1 MTAAARTARFALDID
16 GVPRTARAEALR
28 DALAE
33 RVVIADGAMGTMLQR
48 HDLRIDTDFAGLEGC
63 NEILNVTRP
72 DVVGAIHDAYFAVG
86 VDAVETN
93 TFGANWS
100 NLSDYGIDDRITE
113 LAAAGARI
121 ARERAEAAEAADG
134 RMRWVLGSMGPG
146 TKLPSLGHTTYA
158 HLKETFAL
166 QAEGLIDG
174 GADAFLVETSQDL
187 LQTKAAIN
195 GCKQAIVARGIR
207 LPIFVEV
214 TVETTG
220 TMLMGSE
227 IGAALTALEPLGV
240 DAIGLNC
247 ATGPAEMSEHLRHL
261 SKHSSVTI
269 ACMPNAGLPVLTA
282 DGAHY
287 PLTPAELA
295 TAHEQFV
302 REFGLGL
309 VGGCCGTTP
318 EHLAA
323 VVERVG
329 GAALASAPVSAEKP
343 HASRDTTAEVVS
355 RDGGGFSPAARAVAV
370 DREPGVASLYQH
382 VPFRQDASYLAIGE
396 RTNANGSKAF
406 REAMLEGR
414 WDDCVEIAR
423 GQIRVG
429 AHLLDVCV
437 DYVGRDG
444 VDDIREVVSRFAS
457 ASTLPLVIDS
467 TEPAVIQA
475 GLELIGGRP
484 VVNSVNYEDGD
495 GAASRF
501 GRIMPLVKEH
511 GTAVI
516 ALTIDE
522 QGQARTAEDKLRI
535 ASRLVDELVGAWGMR
550 VEDIIVDCLTF
561 PIATGQEETR
571 RDAIETIE
579 AIRGL
584 VAKYPGIN
592 TTLGV
597 SNVSFGLNPAA
608 RSVLNSVFLHEA
620 TQAGL
625 TSGIIDAAKIVPLAS
640 LPDEQRKVALD
651 LVWDRREWDVEGN
664 LTYDPLA
671 TMLDLFAGVDTAAL
685 RDQRA
690 AELAALPVG
699 ERLERRIID
708 GELKGLEA
716 DLDLARAGSAEAPA
730 LTPLQIINDHL
741 LEGMKIVGE
750 RFGSGQM
757 QLPFVL
763 QSAEVMKT
771 AVALLEPHM
780 EKTDEAGKGTIV
792 LATVRGDV
800 HDIGK
805 NLVDIILTN
814 NGYTVINLGIKQP
827 IADIIAAAEE
837 YDADVIGMS
846 GLLVKS
852 TVVMKENLQEL
863 SARGLG
869 TRWPVILGGAA
880 LTRAYVEQ
888 DLAELFDGEVRY
900 AKDAFEGLALMEP
913 LVRIARGEAPDAVG
927 LPPLKKRIHAAG
939 SRLTLTEPE
948 AMPARSDVASDNP
961 VPAPPFWGTRIVR
974 GLALADYAAFLDERA
989 TFMGQWGLKPGR
1001 GEDGLS
1007 YEQLVDTEGRPR
1019 LRYWLDRILAERMLD
1034 ASVAYG
1040 YFPVVSEGDDLVVLH
1055 HGDDP
1060 TGLIGPAG
1068 LLAPDGGSGG
1078 ALGSDRLR
1086 FHFPRQRRDRHL
1098 NLADFV
1104 RSRASGQVDVM
1115 PVQLVTAGAAI
1126 DAVTAAMFAEDRYR
1140 DYYELNGLVMQLTE
1154 ALAEFWHARIR
1165 AELGFA
1171 AEDPRDTAGLFKL
1184 EYRGARFSLGSPACP
1199 DMEDRR
1205 KVVELLR
1212 PERMGVELSDE
1223 LQLHPEQSTDAFVF
1237 HHPEAKYFSV

>member
-1 MTAAARTARFALDID
+1 MPRFALDIES
-16 GVPRTARAEALR
+16 VARPARSQELL
-28 DALAE
+28 DAVNH
-33 RVVIADGAMGTMLQR
+33 RVVIADGAMGTMLQGR
-48 HDLRIDTDFAGLEGC
+48 DLSLETDFQNLEGC
-63 NEILNVTRP
+63 NEILNDTRP
-72 DVVGAIHDAYFAVG
+72 DVIADIHDAYFATG
-86 VDAVETN
+86 IDAVETN

-100 NLSDYGIDDRITE
+100 NLSDYGIDDRIAE
-113 LAAAGARI
+113 LALKGAKI
-121 ARERAEAAEAADG
+121 ARERAEAAEETDG

-146 TKLPSLGHTTYA
+146 TKLPSLGHTSYDY
-158 HLKETFAL
+158 LKQTFAL

-195 GCKQAIVARGIR
+195 GCKQAIVSRGIR

-247 ATGPAEMSEHLRHL
+247 ATGPDEMSEHLRHL
-261 SKHSSVTI
+261 SKLSTVAI
-269 ACMPNAGLPVLTA
+269 ACMPNAGLPIL
-282 DGAHY
+282 GANGAYY

-318 EHLAA
+318 EHMAA
-323 VVERVG
+323 VVERLAPFRNAAKGTNTVAN
-329 GAALASAPVSAEKP
+329 GAKA
-343 HASRDTTAEVVS
+343 TQ
-355 RDGGGFSPAARAVAV
+355 AARVPTEQ
-370 DREPGVASLYQH
+370 DPGVASLYQH
-382 VPFRQDASYLAIGE
+382 VSFDQDASYLAIGE

-406 REAMLEGR
+406 RQAMIEER
-414 WDDCVEIAR
+414 WDDCVDIAR
-423 GQIRVG
+423 EQIRVG

-444 VDDIREVVSRFAS
+444 VADIKEVVSRFAS

-467 TEPAVIQA
+467 TEPPVLQA

-495 GAASRF
+495 GPESRF
-501 GRIMPLVKEH
+501 ARIMPLVKEH

-522 QGQARTAEDKLRI
+522 EGQARTTDGKVAI
-535 ASRLVDELVGAWGMR
+535 ASRLVDALVGEWGMK
-550 VEDIIVDCLTF
+550 VEDIIVDALTF

-571 RDAIETIE
+571 RDGIETIE
-579 AIRGL
+579 AIRQIT
-584 VAKYPGIN
+584 AKYPGIQ

-608 RSVLNSVFLHEA
+608 RIVLNSVFLHEA
-620 TQAGL
+620 AEAGL

-640 LPDEQRKVALD
+640 LPEEQRKVALD
-651 LVWDRREWDVEGN
+651 LVWDRREYDADGN
-664 LTYDPLA
+664 VTYDPLA
-671 TMLDLFAGVDTAAL
+671 SMLDMFAGVDTAAL

-690 AELAALPVG
+690 AELAALPTG
-699 ERLERRIID
+699 ERLQRRIID
-708 GELKGLEA
+708 GEGKGLEE
-716 DLDLARAGSAEAPA
+716 DLDLALGEGMTA
-730 LTPLQIINDHL
+730 LGIINDHL
-741 LEGMKIVGE
+741 LEGMKVVGE
-750 RFGSGQM
+750 RFGAGEM

-763 QSAEVMKT
+763 QSAEVMKN

-780 EKTDEAGKGTIV
+780 EKSDSSGKGTMVI
-792 LATVRGDV
+792 ATVRGDV

-814 NGYTVINLGIKQP
+814 NGYKVINIGIKQS

-837 YDADVIGMS
+837 HDADVIGMS

-852 TVVMKENLQEL
+852 TVVMKENLEEL
-863 SARGLG
+863 QTRGLAKK
-869 TRWPVILGGAA
+869 WPVILGGAA

-913 LVRIARGEAPDAVG
+913 LVRVARGEDPSEVG
-927 LPPLKKRIHAAG
+927 LPPLKKRIHRSGAK
-939 SRLTLTEPE
+939 LTLTEPE
-948 AMPARSDVASDNP
+948 AMPGRSDVATDNP

-974 GLALADYAAFLDERA
+974 GVALNDFAAFLDERA

-1001 GEDGLS
+1001 GEAGAS
-1007 YEQLVDTEGRPR
+1007 YEELVEREGRPR
-1019 LRYWLDRILAERMLD
+1019 LRYWLDRILGEGMLD
-1034 ASVAYG
+1034 PSIAYG
-1040 YFPVVSEGDDLVVLH
+1040 YFPVVSEAEQVVVLH
-1055 HGDDP
+1055 HGEDP
-1060 TGLIGPAG
+1060 DGVLGTAG

-1078 ALGSDRLR
+1078 QIGTERLR
-1086 FHFPRQRRDRHL
+1086 FDFPRQRRDRHL
-1098 NLADFV
+1098 CLADFV
-1104 RSRASGQVDVM
+1104 RSRESGQIDVM
-1115 PVQLVTAGAAI
+1115 PVQLVTAGSKI
-1126 DAVTAAMFAEDRYR
+1126 DEVTAELFKGNHYR

-1165 AELGFA
+1165 SELGFA
-1171 AEDPRDTAGLFKL
+1171 DEEPKDKAGLFKL
-1184 EYRGARFSLGSPACP
+1184 DYRGARFSLGYPACP
-1199 DMEDRR
+1199 EMEDRR
-1205 KVVELLR
+1205 KVMELLE
-1212 PERMGVELSDE
+1212 PERMGVILSDE
-1223 LQLHPEQSTDAFVF
+1223 LMLHPEQSTDAFVF
-1237 HHPEAKYFSV
+1237 HHPEAKYFKV